1 METKQNEFN
10 TCCPYC
16 HSKDITIDANVIIS
30 GKVSKNKQIQA
41 NEYWTPETLTE
52 ESLAESIEED
62 IQGYCNNCNS
72 YCDFSWKKG
81 FIKGE
86 GILYRFSLKEAANAL
101 KNIIT
106 YVINN
111 DPEQDPKGTQTI
123 ETLYNMGFT
132 KDILIEN
139 ADCCGLSKIEIIRQ
153 DHRNKQKNQ

>member
-1 METKQNEFN
+1 METKKEKFN

-16 HSKDITIDANVIIS
+16 YSDKMTVDANVIIS
-30 GKVSKNKQIQA
+30 GKLTEHNQIQA
-41 NEYWTPETLTE
+41 NEYWTPEALTE
-52 ESLAESIEED
+52 ESIAESIEED
-62 IQGYCNNCNS
+62 IQGYCHNCNS

-111 DPEQDPKGTQTI
+111 DPQQDPRGTQTI

-132 KDILIEN
+132 KDVLIEN
-139 ADCCGLSKIEIIRQ
+139 ADCCGLSKMEIMRQ
-153 DHRNKQKNQ
+153 YHEN